1 MAENCHLEN
10 RQDLIF
16 FWWGWSDLDK
26 FCRLVQNDM
35 FIVMIWSKLK
45 AEVKFLYD
53 VSSHIAGC
61 YHLANL
67 MACHPRAMCHIAG
80 CCHLVNLLW
89 CFQSH
94 MPHCRVL
101 PAGIFNDMSSQSDV
115 SHFNMLPL
123 GEFTVMTPEPHA
135 TLQGAATWRIHCHD
149 SSATFHIAGC
159 KNSIC
164 HIDNRFLPYF
174 IFVLFS

>member
-1 MAENCHLEN
+1 
-10 RQDLIF
+10 
-16 FWWGWSDLDK
+16 
-26 FCRLVQNDM
+26 
-35 FIVMIWSKLK
+35 
-45 AEVKFLYD
+45 
-53 VSSHIAGC
+53 
-61 YHLANL
+61 
-67 MACHPRAMCHIAG
+67 
-80 CCHLVNLLW
+80 
-89 CFQSH
+89 

-101 PAGIFNDMSSQSDV
+101 PAGIFSDMSSQSDV

-123 GEFTVMTPEPHA
+123 GEFTVMIPEPHA

-174 IFVLFS
+174 IFFCFLNAVWALATGSFHIISHTLVVLYFIFIVFQIVYNLSVIHCLKLSSDEFVR